1 MPLYDFECTQCD
13 NEFSELR
20 PMARCSEPAD
30 CPRCSGSAQRVIS
43 APRLNTMRADLRNA
57 HQTNERSANQ
67 PRTAK
72 KHQCGSGCSHHSSPA
87 QPALKQASGVKRP
100 WMLGH

>member
-1 MPLYDFECTQCD
+1 MPLYDFHCAECDT
-13 NEFSELR
+13 EFSELR
-20 PMARCSEPAD
+20 PMARCADPAA
-30 CPRCSGSAQRVIS
+30 CPSCSASAPRVIS
-43 APRLNTMRADLRNA
+43 APRLNTMRADVRMA
-57 HQTNERSANQ
+57 HQTNERSAHQ

-72 KHQCGSGCSHHSSPA
+72 KHQCGSGCSHHSNPA